1 MIIQTGRR
9 RKRNQ
14 QKIDHEKKAL
24 ESIFNTD
31 VFWVIFD
38 SDKRLPKFVGE
49 TLFSSRLVN
58 YLVWL
63 ISSEMLFSAAK
74 AAKLVRSK
82 LVTIRTQNWTL
93 L

>member
-31 VFWVIFD
+31 VFWAIFD
-38 SDKRLPKFVGE
+38 SDKRLPKFGGE

-58 YLVWL
+58 YL
-63 ISSEMLFSAAK
+63 E
-74 AAKLVRSK
+74 
-82 LVTIRTQNWTL
+82 
-93 L
+93 